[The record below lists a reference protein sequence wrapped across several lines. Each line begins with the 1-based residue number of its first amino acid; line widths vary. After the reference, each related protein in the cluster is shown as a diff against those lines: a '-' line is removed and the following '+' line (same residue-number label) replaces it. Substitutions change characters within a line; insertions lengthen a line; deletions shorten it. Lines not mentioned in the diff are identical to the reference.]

1 MYKPNKA
8 EATRIE
14 FRSPDPACNP
24 YLSFALMLA
33 SGLRGVEENYK
44 LPEPIEE
51 DIFEMSEQKRNQLN
65 IKSLPGSLIESIREM
80 EKSQLVKNTLGEH
93 IFQKFIANKKNEW
106 DEYRTHV
113 SQFEL
118 DRYLPRL

>member
-1 MYKPNKA
+1 
-8 EATRIE
+8 
-14 FRSPDPACNP
+14 
-24 YLSFALMLA
+24 MLA